1 MPPLLHY
8 TPTSKTLSSLV
19 RDDEVWLGVHA
30 LKRTAHYA
38 RGPRGA
44 PPREHRFDSVSGT
57 HRLVLVFFIAGSV
70 LAATPALGS
79 LRSRPAP
86 SVTQDLNGTV
96 HSENDQPITGAECTL
111 SGGMLPGQ
119 GVSTTTDA
127 QGRFAFPGIAVGS
140 YSLSCA
146 AVGYQPVVKR
156 DVNVTEESYPALD
169 FILSKEVVVRQRV
182 EVHAKAPGLE
192 QQGSAPPGEINA
204 TQLRTLPL
212 IEQKFKAALPLTPG
226 VVRTP
231 DGRINIKGEAENQ
244 GLLLVDSAEMVDPVT
259 GAFSIEIP
267 IDAVQ
272 TLSVYKT
279 TPLAD
284 YGRFSGGLATVETK
298 APSSSFHWEIN
309 DFVPTPR
316 IKNGGHI
323 IGIASDEP
331 RFYMTGPLIT
341 NKLSFSEAFEY
352 NVNNQPVRGLAWPN
366 NEIKT
371 QGFNSFSSFQYV
383 VSNRQVLTGNID
395 VFPLRR
401 EYADISSLIPQT
413 ASSNYGQKGV
423 TTGITDRYL
432 FPSGGILTSLFQYL
446 KFDSNAYGQGPQD
459 MLITPDGWGGNFF
472 NAYTRFADDEEV
484 SENYQFARRHFWGTH
499 EIKAG
504 VEMDRR
510 SYAGTSLAH
519 PVLLDREGG
528 TLAESINFSPAGNL
542 HATDTE
548 YSGFAEDHWAFRD
561 NLSVDYG
568 LRYSYQTVGEPAA
581 FQPRAGVVYS
591 PGSSGRTIFRGG
603 IGVFYD
609 RVPLL
614 AGDFTA
620 NPERIITLYDDLGVP
635 LGPPVTYQN
644 AYIAVRENGQQI
656 VPTHN
661 RLDSTPHNLTWNLE
675 VDREFTPSVLLRT
688 SILSSRTFQE
698 FTINPIDAPGTPP
711 TLLLTNTGVSRY
723 DEFETTLRWR
733 PTEGSDIS
741 VAYIHSKSR
750 GDLNTLSAVYTPF
763 EAPVIVP
770 NQFGTL
776 PSNIP
781 DRVVTWSTWKLPL
794 EMRLSPLLD
803 VHTGF
808 PYSAVDVLQNY
819 VGAPNSLRLPT
830 FASLD
835 LEVTKDFR
843 IGFLPWVRNH
853 KMRLSVSAFNL
864 TNHSNPRDV
873 YNNVASPHFGQ
884 FAGTPQRLY
893 DAYLDILY

>member
-1 MPPLLHY
+1 MIP
-8 TPTSKTLSSLV
+8 V
-19 RDDEVWLGVHA
+19 
-30 LKRTAHYA
+30 
-38 RGPRGA
+38 
-44 PPREHRFDSVSGT
+44 
-57 HRLVLVFFIAGSV
+57 
-70 LAATPALGS
+70 AAS
-79 LRSRPAP
+79 LRARALP

-96 HSENDQPITGAECTL
+96 QDDNHQPIAAAVCTL
-111 SGGMLPGQ
+111 SGGMLRGQ
-119 GVSTTTDA
+119 GVSTTTDER
-127 QGRFAFPGIAVGS
+127 GRFAFPGIAVGS

-146 AVGYQPVVKR
+146 ALGYQPVVKS
-156 DVNVTEESYPALD
+156 DVSVTEESYPALD
-169 FILSKEVVVRQRV
+169 FVLSKEVVLRQTV
-182 EVHAKAPGLE
+182 EVRAKAPGLE
-192 QQGSAPPGEINA
+192 QQNSAPPGEVNA

-212 IEQKFKAALPLTPG
+212 VEQKFKAALPLTPG

-231 DGRINIKGEAENQ
+231 DGRTNIKGEVENQ

-279 TPLAD
+279 TPLVD

-298 APSSSFHWEIN
+298 APSSSFHWELN

-323 IGIASDEP
+323 IGIASDRP

-341 NKLSFSEAFEY
+341 NKVSFSEAFEY
-352 NVNNQPVRGLAWPN
+352 TLSNQPVRGLAWPD

-371 QGFNSFSSFQYV
+371 QGFNSLSSFQYIA
-383 VSNRQVLTGNID
+383 SSRQVLTGNVD

-401 EYADISSLIPQT
+401 QYANINSLVPQT
-413 ASSNYGQKGV
+413 ASSNYGQRGV
-423 TTGITDRYL
+423 STGITDRYL
-432 FPSGGILTSLFQYL
+432 FPSGGILTSLFQFMR
-446 KFDSNAYGQGPQD
+446 FDSNTYGQGPED
-459 MLITPDGWGGNFF
+459 MLITPNGWGGNFF
-472 NAYTRFADDEEV
+472 NAYTRFADAEEL
-484 SENYQFARRHFWGTH
+484 SENYEFARRHFGGIH
-499 EIKAG
+499 QIKAG

-510 SYAGTSLAH
+510 SYAGTSLSH
-519 PVLLDREGG
+519 PVLLQRQDG

-548 YSGFAEDHWAFRD
+548 YAGFAEDHWAFRD

-581 FQPRAGVVYS
+581 FQPRAGMVYS
-591 PGSSGRTIFRGG
+591 PGSSGRTVFRGG
-603 IGVFYD
+603 IGLFYD

-620 NPERIITLYDDLGVP
+620 NPERIVTLYDNAGVP

-644 AYIAVRENGQQI
+644 AYIAVQDNGQQI
-656 VPTHN
+656 VPSHN

-675 VDREFTPSVLLRT
+675 VDREITTSVLLRT
-688 SILSSRTFQE
+688 SILSSRTFQQ
-698 FTINPIDAPGTPP
+698 FTINPLTVPGTPP

-723 DEFETTLRWR
+723 DEFESTLRWH
-733 PTEGSDIS
+733 PLESADFS
-741 VAYIHSKSR
+741 VAYVHSKAR
-750 GDLNTLSAVYTPF
+750 GDLNTLSAIYTPF

-770 NQFGTL
+770 NQFGTQ
-776 PSNIP
+776 PANIP
-781 DRVVTWSTWKLPL
+781 DRVVTWSTWKLPFQ
-794 EMRLSPLLD
+794 MTVSPVFD

-808 PYSAVDVLQNY
+808 PYSAIDVLQNY
-819 VGAPNSLRLPT
+819 VGAPNRLRFPT

-835 LEVTKDFR
+835 VKVTKDFR

-853 KMRLSVSAFNL
+853 KMRLAVSVFNL
-864 TNHSNPRDV
+864 TNHYNPRDV

-884 FAGTPQRLY
+884 FQGIPQTLY

>member
-1 MPPLLHY
+1 MPPRKHLFDYRARRRRLAQY
-8 TPTSKTLSSLV
+8 LFITS
-19 RDDEVWLGVHA
+19 A
-30 LKRTAHYA
+30 
-38 RGPRGA
+38 
-44 PPREHRFDSVSGT
+44 
-57 HRLVLVFFIAGSV
+57 VLI
-70 LAATPALGS
+70 TPAVAS
-79 LRSRPAP
+79 LRARPLPGA
-86 SVTQDLNGTV
+86 TQDLNGTV
-96 HSENDQPITGAECTL
+96 KSDNGQPITGAVCTL
-111 SGGMLPGQ
+111 NGGILPVQ
-119 GVSTTTDA
+119 GVSTTTDE

-140 YSLSCA
+140 YALTCA
-146 AVGYQPVVKR
+146 ATGYQPVVKS
-156 DVNVTEESYPALD
+156 DVNVTEENYPALD

-182 EVHAKAPGLE
+182 EVHAQAPGVE
-192 QQGSAPPGEINA
+192 QQGSAPPAQINA
-204 TQLRTLPL
+204 TELRTLPL

-231 DGRINIKGEAENQ
+231 DGRINIKGEVENQ

-298 APSSSFHWEIN
+298 APSSSFHWEVN

-323 IGIASDEP
+323 VGIASDEP

-352 NVNNQPVRGLAWPN
+352 DVNNQPVRGLAWPN

-371 QGFNSFSSFQYV
+371 QGFNSFSSFQYIA
-383 VSNRQVLTGNID
+383 SNRQVITGNID

-401 EYADISSLIPQT
+401 EYADISSLIPQP
-413 ASSNYGQKGV
+413 ASSDYGQKGV
-423 TTGITDRYL
+423 STGVTDRYL
-432 FPSGGILTSLFQYL
+432 FASGGILTSLFQYMR
-446 KFDSNAYGQGPQD
+446 FDSNAYGQGPED
-459 MLITPDGWGGNFF
+459 MLITPEGWGGNFF
-472 NAYTRFADDEEV
+472 NAYTRFSDDEEV
-484 SENYQFARRHFWGTH
+484 SENYEFARRHFRGTH
-499 EIKAG
+499 QIKAG
-504 VEMDRR
+504 IEMDRR
-510 SYAGTSLAH
+510 SYSGTSLSH
-519 PVLLDREGG
+519 PVQLDRQDG
-528 TLAESINFSPAGNL
+528 TLAETINFSPAGNL

-581 FQPRAGVVYS
+581 VQPRAGMVYS

-620 NPERIITLYDDLGVP
+620 NPERIVTVYNNLGVP
-635 LGPPVTYQN
+635 LGPPVTFQN
-644 AYIAVRENGQQI
+644 AYIAVQDNGQQI
-656 VPTHN
+656 VPSHN

-688 SILSSRTFQE
+688 SFLSSRTFQE
-698 FTINPIDAPGTPP
+698 FTINPLDAPGTPP

-733 PTEGSDIS
+733 PIEASDIS
-741 VAYIHSKSR
+741 IAYVHSKAR
-750 GDLNTLSAVYTPF
+750 GDLNTLSAIYTPF

-776 PSNIP
+776 PANIP
-781 DRVVTWSTWKLPL
+781 DRVVTWSTWRLPL
-794 EMRLSPLLD
+794 ELTVSPVFD

-808 PYSAVDVLQNY
+808 PYSAIDVFQSY
-819 VGAPNSLRLPT
+819 VGTPDSRRFPT

-835 LEVTKDFR
+835 MNVTKDFR
-843 IGFLPWVRNH
+843 IGFLPWVRKH
-853 KMRLSVSAFNL
+853 KMRLSVSVFNL
-864 TNHSNPRDV
+864 TNHYNPRDV
-873 YNNVASPHFGQ
+873 YNNVDSPLFGQ
-884 FAGTPQRLY
+884 FQGVQQRLY

>member
-1 MPPLLHY
+1 M
-8 TPTSKTLSSLV
+8 TPV
-19 RDDEVWLGVHA
+19 
-30 LKRTAHYA
+30 
-38 RGPRGA
+38 
-44 PPREHRFDSVSGT
+44 
-57 HRLVLVFFIAGSV
+57 
-70 LAATPALGS
+70 AAS
-79 LRSRPAP
+79 LRARPLP

-96 HSENDQPITGAECTL
+96 QDDKHQPIAAAVCTL

-119 GVSTTTDA
+119 GVSTTTGER
-127 QGRFAFPGIAVGS
+127 GRFAFPGIAVGS
-140 YSLSCA
+140 YSLTCA
-146 AVGYQPVVKR
+146 AVGYQPVVKS
-156 DVNVTEESYPALD
+156 DVSVTEESYPALD
-169 FILSKEVVVRQRV
+169 FVLSKEVVLRQTV
-182 EVHAKAPGLE
+182 EVRAKAPGLE
-192 QQGSAPPGEINA
+192 QQNSAPPGEVNA

-231 DGRINIKGEAENQ
+231 DGRMNIKGEVENQ
-244 GLLLVDSAEMVDPVT
+244 GLLLVDGAEMVDPVT

-341 NKLSFSEAFEY
+341 NKLSFSEAFQY
-352 NVNNQPVRGLAWPN
+352 TLSNQPVRGLAWPN
-366 NEIKT
+366 NEIQT
-371 QGFNSFSSFQYV
+371 EGINSFSSFQYIA
-383 VSNRQVLTGNID
+383 SNRQVVTGNVD

-401 EYADISSLIPQT
+401 DYANINSLVPQT
-413 ASSNYGQKGV
+413 ASSNYGQRGV
-423 TTGITDRYL
+423 STGITDRYL
-432 FPSGGILTSLFQYL
+432 FPSGGILTSLFQYM
-446 KFDSNAYGQGPQD
+446 KFDSNAYGQGPED
-459 MLITPDGWGGNFF
+459 MLITPNGWGGNFF
-472 NAYTRFADDEEV
+472 NAYTRFADDEEL
-484 SENYQFARRHFWGTH
+484 SENYEFARRHFGGTH
-499 EIKAG
+499 DMKAG

-510 SYAGTSLAH
+510 SYAGTSLSH
-519 PVLLDREGG
+519 PVLLQRQDG

-548 YSGFAEDHWAFRD
+548 YAGFAEDHWSFRD

-581 FQPRAGVVYS
+581 FQPRAGMVYS
-591 PGSSGRTIFRGG
+591 PGSSGRTVFRGG
-603 IGVFYD
+603 IGLFYD

-620 NPERIITLYDDLGVP
+620 NPERIVTLYNDAGVP

-644 AYIAVRENGQQI
+644 AYIAVQDNGQQI
-656 VPTHN
+656 VPSNN

-675 VDREFTPSVLLRT
+675 VDREITSSVLLRT
-688 SILSSRTFQE
+688 SILSSRTFQQ
-698 FTINPIDAPGTPP
+698 FTINPLNAPGTPA

-723 DEFETTLRWR
+723 DEFESTLRWR
-733 PTEGSDIS
+733 PLESADFS
-741 VAYIHSKSR
+741 VAYVYSKAR
-750 GDLNTLSAVYTPF
+750 GDLNTLSAIYTPF

-770 NQFGTL
+770 NQFGTQ

-781 DRVVTWSTWKLPL
+781 NRVVTWSTWKLPFQ
-794 EMRLSPLLD
+794 MTVSPVFD
-803 VHTGF
+803 IHTGF
-808 PYSAVDVLQNY
+808 PYSAIDVLQNY
-819 VGAPNSLRLPT
+819 VGAPNSLRFPT

-835 LEVTKDFR
+835 LKVTKDFR

-853 KMRLSVSAFNL
+853 KMRLAVSVFNL
-864 TNHSNPRDV
+864 TNHYNPRDV
-873 YNNVASPHFGQ
+873 YNNVASPYFGQ
-884 FAGTPQRLY
+884 FQGIPQTLY